1 MDVDDDSA
9 APIVGTAVKAGEA
22 IGYVQT
28 YYGREDIVSA
38 RDGRIVAVTG
48 KQGKNVVK
56 GEIVAFVE

>member
-1 MDVDDDSA
+1 MNDRIYSEYLA
-9 APIVGTAVKAGEA
+9 ILREEIVP
-22 IGYVQT
+22 
-28 YYGREDIVSA
+28 A